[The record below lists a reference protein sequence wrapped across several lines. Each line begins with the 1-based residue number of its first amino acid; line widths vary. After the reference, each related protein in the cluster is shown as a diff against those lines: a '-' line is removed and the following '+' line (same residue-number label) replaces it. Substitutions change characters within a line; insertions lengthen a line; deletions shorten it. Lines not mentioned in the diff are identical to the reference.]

1 MHEKMTINE
10 CVHSVTMVMLGV
22 ILGCIKMQSANGPG
36 ICKKYFFLVPS
47 IKPVTKKT
55 ELNYAF
61 TFPFLSDK
69 IYNYTKKSHLALG
82 NLAKLVFWS
91 ILWD

>member
-1 MHEKMTINE
+1 MH
-10 CVHSVTMVMLGV
+10 
-22 ILGCIKMQSANGPG
+22 SANGPG
-36 ICKKYFFLVPS
+36 ICIKYFFLVPS

-55 ELNYAF
+55 ETNYAL

-69 IYNYTKKSHLALG
+69 IYNYTKKSHLALE

>member
-1 MHEKMTINE
+1 
-10 CVHSVTMVMLGV
+10 MVMLGV

-55 ELNYAF
+55 ETNYAL
-61 TFPFLSDK
+61 TFQFLSDK
-69 IYNYTKKSHLALG
+69 NYNYTKQARKGFRPLSPRWE
-82 NLAKLVFWS
+82 F
-91 ILWD
+91 